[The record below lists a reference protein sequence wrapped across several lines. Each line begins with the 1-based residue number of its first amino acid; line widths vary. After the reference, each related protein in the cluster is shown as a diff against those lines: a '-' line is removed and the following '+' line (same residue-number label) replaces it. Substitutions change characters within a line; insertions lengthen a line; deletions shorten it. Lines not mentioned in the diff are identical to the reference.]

1 MVKSISLFE
10 TPVGEG
16 SGTGRLKVA
25 ELQNKLCLSEFGS
38 HPMRQARLAEVP
50 GRRQDARSLFFWHPQ
65 AKAFRRV
72 LFLR

>member
-25 ELQNKLCLSEFGS
+25 ELQNKLCLSEFAS
-38 HPMRQARLAEVP
+38 HPMRQARLA
-50 GRRQDARSLFFWHPQ
+50 QLILQFSNF
-65 AKAFRRV
+65 
-72 LFLR
+72 